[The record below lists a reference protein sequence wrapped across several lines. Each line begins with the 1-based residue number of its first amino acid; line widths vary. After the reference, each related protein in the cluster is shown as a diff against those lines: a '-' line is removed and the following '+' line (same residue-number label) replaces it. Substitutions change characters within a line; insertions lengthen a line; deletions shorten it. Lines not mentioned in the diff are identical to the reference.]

1 MKNKYLFAIAGVA
14 LAFGAG
20 MYLAQKKQTTA
31 SKPCSCNDDKMANAT
46 GKNTFGKAM
55 ASSKCRVC
63 EGRDGI
69 GYYSSNGTCRTGHTC
84 RY

>member
-1 MKNKYLFAIAGVA
+1 MKNKYLFALAGFA

-20 MYLAQKKQTTA
+20 MYLAQRNKNTD
-31 SKPCSCNDDKMANAT
+31 SKPCGCSSDKMANASGRT
-46 GKNTFGKAM
+46 LGIKEAT
-55 ASSKCRVC
+55 KCTVC
-63 EGRDGI
+63 EGRDGV